1 VLKKGQAMF
10 KSLFRKAPIL
20 ISCVVV
26 VLVLS
31 AGAFAYWS
39 TTGSGTGS
47 ATNALANGTLVLHA
61 TPAAGMT
68 PGKSQAV
75 PFTADN
81 AGNTSLR
88 IGTLTS
94 VVSIDGGHPTCLPGD
109 FSVAAVAENQTIP
122 KTTAGVVLTPGTI
135 VFADTALNQDGC
147 KGAIVTLTLTGN

>member
-1 VLKKGQAMF
+1 MF
-10 KSLFRKAPIL
+10 KSLFRKSPIL
-20 ISCVVV
+20 IVSVVV
-26 VLVLS
+26 VLAVA

-47 ATNALANGTLVLHA
+47 ATNALANGTLVLKA
-61 TPAAGMT
+61 PTAAGMT

-75 PFTADN
+75 SFTADN

-94 VVSIDGGHPTCLPGD
+94 VVSIDGGHPTCLASD
-109 FSVAAVAENQTIP
+109 FTVAPVAQNQTIA
-122 KTTAGVVLTPGTI
+122 KTSVNVPLTAGTI

-147 KGAIVTLTLTGN
+147 KGAIVTLTLSSN